1 MCTTARPELRHGRE
15 TAVWGDAAYAGQ
27 GHVIAQHAPWAQDF
41 AQHRGR
47 ADKYLSQMQRQPNRH
62 RSKIR
67 SRVEHLVGV
76 IKRIV
81 GFAKVRRRQES
92 GLIGLFSAGCSRSA
106 CGALWAAP

>member
-27 GHVIAQHAPWAQDF
+27 GHVI

-92 GLIGLFSAGCSRSA
+92 A
-106 CGALWAAP
+106 